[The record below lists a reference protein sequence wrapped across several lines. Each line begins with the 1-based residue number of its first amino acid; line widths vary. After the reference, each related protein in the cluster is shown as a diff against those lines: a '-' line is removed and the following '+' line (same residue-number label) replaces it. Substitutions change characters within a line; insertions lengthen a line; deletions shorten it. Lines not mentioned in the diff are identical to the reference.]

1 MAKKRK
7 CRYTKEELR
16 IHEKA
21 VRLRKMTDAQLVSAF
36 EEAQQAA
43 TAPTVAQDGVNGTD
57 PKNDTSDVEKLLQAL
72 SDGKCKGV
80 AGATCYKIMEF
91 AKGLG
96 LIA

>member
-7 CRYTKEELR
+7 CRYTKEEIR
-16 IHEKA
+16 IHEEA
-21 VRLRKMTDAQLVSAF
+21 VKLRKMTDEQLFNAF
-36 EEAQQAA
+36 KEAQQAA
-43 TAPTVAQDGVNGTD
+43 TAPTVAQNGSNGND
-57 PKNDTSDVEKLLQAL
+57 PKNDISGVEKLLQAL

-91 AKGLG
+91 ARDMG

>member
-21 VRLRKMTDAQLVSAF
+21 VRLRKMTDMQLVGAF

-43 TAPTVAQDGVNGTD
+43 TAPTVAQVGANG
-57 PKNDTSDVEKLLQAL
+57 NDTSDVEKLLQAL